1 MVDGGAAHDVEYP
14 KADMRSHKISFTIA
28 MTGISRV
35 LLARDWLLGRVLR
48 PIERGGTAEAVV
60 ERHPI
65 ASGRNVLD
73 AVWVR
78 PAAGPVRAV
87 MLVCH
92 GIGETVEHWL
102 GVQQLLAAQGA
113 ASLVFDYSGY
123 GRSTGRIEAVQC
135 ELDSIAAF
143 EFLEKLA
150 PEAKITVLG
159 FSLGSGI
166 AAAVM
171 GRVRASR
178 LVLCAGFTSFRA
190 AAHSLGVPLLLAA
203 LIPPLWHIEQALR
216 DCRLPV
222 LVVHGEKDRLFP
234 VKMAAELAECCR
246 AETMIVPK
254 VGHAEPYHRPQLTYW
269 GPIVDWIEGEGS
281 RELGAGSR

>member
-1 MVDGGAAHDVEYP
+1 
-14 KADMRSHKISFTIA
+14 MRSYRHTFTIA
-28 MTGISRV
+28 MTGISRA
-35 LLARDWLLGRVLR
+35 LLARDWLMRRVLR
-48 PIERGGTAEAVV
+48 PIEDGGSADATV
-60 ERHPI
+60 ERHKI
-65 ASGRNVLD
+65 ASGRNLLD

-78 PAAGPVRAV
+78 PATGPARAV
-87 MLVCH
+87 VLVCH

-102 GVQQLLAAQGA
+102 GVQELLAANGA

-123 GRSTGRIEAVQC
+123 GRSTGRIEAAQC

-143 EFLEKLA
+143 EYLEGLA
-150 PEAKITVLG
+150 APTKSGSEIAVLG

-190 AAHSLGVPLLLAA
+190 AAHSLGVPRGLGH
-203 LIPPLWHIEQALR
+203 LIPPLWHVEESLR

-222 LVVHGEKDRLFP
+222 LVVHGAKDRLFP
-234 VKMAAELAECCR
+234 VKMAAEVAQCCR
-246 AETMIVPK
+246 GETMIVPDL
-254 VGHAEPYHRPQLTYW
+254 GHAEPYYRPRLEYW
-269 GPIVDWIEGEGS
+269 GPIVEWVENS
-281 RELGAGSR
+281 RQRGRE

>member
-1 MVDGGAAHDVEYP
+1 
-14 KADMRSHKISFTIA
+14 MRSHKTTFTVA
-28 MTGISRV
+28 MTGISRA
-35 LLARDWLLGRVLR
+35 LLARDWLMGWSPPSIV
-48 PIERGGTAEAVV
+48 EGVTAAATV
-60 ERHPI
+60 ERHQI
-65 ASGRNVLD
+65 GSGRNRLD

-87 MLVCH
+87 VLVCH

-102 GVQQLLAAQGA
+102 GVQELLAANGA

-123 GRSTGRIEAVQC
+123 GRSTGRIEAAQC

-143 EFLEKLA
+143 EYLEGLA
-150 PEAKITVLG
+150 ADTKGGPEITVLG

-190 AAHSLGVPLLLAA
+190 AAHSLGVPRGLGH
-203 LIPPLWHIEQALR
+203 LIPPLWHVEESLR

-222 LVVHGEKDRLFP
+222 LVVHGAKDRLFP
-234 VKMAAELAECCR
+234 VKMAAEVAQCCR
-246 AETMIVPK
+246 GETMIVPDL
-254 VGHAEPYHRPQLTYW
+254 GHAEPYYRPRLEYW
-269 GPIVDWIEGEGS
+269 GPIVEWVENRRSATDC
-281 RELGAGSR
+281 RE